1 MATVDKFGRFVLQ
14 LLRVLESY
22 RGRDKIMRLIS
33 YVCTLLGGSI
43 QHTRFIRLA
52 QKFFRVGEALSDC
65 RVVLRLFDDLAMLNY
80 TLNYGFGK
88 QVSVIAQ

>member
-1 MATVDKFGRFVLQ
+1 MASVNNLGKFVLQ
-14 LLRVLESY
+14 LVRVLESY

-52 QKFFRVGEALSDC
+52 QKLFRVGDALSDC
-65 RVVLRLFDDLAMLNY
+65 RVVLRLFDDLAMLCY
-80 TLNYGFGK
+80 TLNYGLGK
-88 QVSVIAQ
+88 QVFVIV